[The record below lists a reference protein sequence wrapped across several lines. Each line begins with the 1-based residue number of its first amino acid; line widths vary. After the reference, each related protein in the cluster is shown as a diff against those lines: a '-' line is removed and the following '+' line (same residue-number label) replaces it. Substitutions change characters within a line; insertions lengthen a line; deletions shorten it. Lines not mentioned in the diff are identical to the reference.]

1 MRRPCKEIRRILMQ
15 RKFAILGF
23 PLKHTMS
30 PPIHKRLFELD
41 GKDGEYLVYEISPE
55 DLEGKMPELNA
66 LDGYNVTIPHKISV
80 IQFLD
85 RLDETAKRYGAVNC
99 IANKNGELVGFN
111 TDCLGFLRALESADI
126 KLGGKVL
133 LLGCG
138 GAGRMMAIE
147 AALSGAEL
155 SIAVR
160 KGYEHEAQKVISEIR
175 EMGCKSEIKIL
186 TLGEI
191 DGAYDLLLNATPV
204 GMYPH
209 IDECPVPDE
218 VIRNCTYVFDAVYNP
233 VKTKLLQKAAAFGK
247 KSVGGMAM
255 LVWQAVAA
263 HEIWDNSSY
272 KISDVED
279 LILKMEKQ
287 VMENFK

>member
-1 MRRPCKEIRRILMQ
+1 MQ

-30 PPIHKRLFELD
+30 PPIHKKLFELD
-41 GKDGEYLVYEISPE
+41 GKDGEYLVYEIPPE
-55 DLEGKMPELNA
+55 ELKEKIPELNA
-66 LDGYNVTIPHKISV
+66 LNGYNVTIPHKISV
-80 IQFLD
+80 IPFLD
-85 RLDETAKRYGAVNC
+85 KLDETAKRYGAVNC
-99 IANKNGELVGFN
+99 VANKNGELVGFN
-111 TDCLGFLRALESADI
+111 TDCLGFLHALESAGI
-126 KLGGKVL
+126 KLGGRVL

-147 AALSGAEL
+147 AALSGAQL

-175 EMGCKSEIKIL
+175 EMNCNSEIKIL

-191 DGAYDLLLNATPV
+191 SGEYDLLANATPV

-209 IDECPVPDE
+209 TEECPVPDE
-218 VIRNCTYVFDAVYNP
+218 VIKNCACVFDAVYNP
-233 VKTKLLQKAAAFGK
+233 VKTKLLQKAESFGK

-255 LVWQAVAA
+255 LVWQAVSA
-263 HEIWDNSSY
+263 HEIWDGSSY
-272 KISDVED
+272 KISDIEA
-279 LILKMEKQ
+279 LISEMEKQ
-287 VMENFK
+287 VTENFK